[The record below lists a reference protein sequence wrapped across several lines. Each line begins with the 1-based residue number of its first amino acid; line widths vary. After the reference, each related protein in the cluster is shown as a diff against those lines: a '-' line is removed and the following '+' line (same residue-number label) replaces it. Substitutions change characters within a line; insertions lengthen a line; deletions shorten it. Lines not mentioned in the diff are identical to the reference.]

1 MQVSE
6 IFFSI
11 QGESTYVG
19 MPCAFIRLAGCNLE
33 CGWCDTDYAKSVEGA
48 SDMSIDEI
56 LVEVKKLNTKLVEV
70 TGGEPMVQADT
81 VELTALLLDE
91 GYEVLMETNG
101 SVDMSPLDDR
111 VVKVID
117 IKCPMSGHDG
127 SFRMD
132 NLGLINERD
141 EVKFVIG
148 DEADYEYAKRF
159 MEENIQD
166 RTLNV
171 LFAPVR
177 PDLTPSVLADWILRD
192 GLHVRLQLQLHSYIW
207 EEEGK

>member
-1 MQVSE
+1 MQISE

-33 CGWCDTDYAKSVEGA
+33 CDWCDTDYAKSVEGA

-70 TGGEPMVQADT
+70 TGGEPMVQAET

-91 GYEVLMETNG
+91 GYEVLIETNG

-171 LFAPVR
+171 LFAPVK
-177 PDLTPSVLADWILRD
+177 PDLAPSVLADWILKD

-207 EEEGK
+207 KEEGK